1 MGMNRFYI
9 RIMLYTIVIV
19 LIVDAVQKY
28 SFSASIYPSLGKAG
42 FFSSIF
48 ILTLFYL
55 MEYLLTRIGVIEKY
69 NKKKFRIIVYS
80 LGLAMG
86 YYVVR
91 LVFVDKSFFSFSNTY
106 FDFLAFRL
114 ILVIFTFILS
124 CVTNVVILN
133 YKK

>member
-1 MGMNRFYI
+1 MNRFYI
-9 RIMLYTIVIV
+9 RVMLYTIVIV

-28 SFSASIYPSLGKAG
+28 SFSVSIYPSLGKAG
-42 FFSSIF
+42 FFSSIL

-86 YYVVR
+86 YYIVR
-91 LVFVDKSFFSFSNTY
+91 LMFVDKSFFSFSNTD